1 MGNKNPTPLPLY
13 EDKPYTL
20 EQFKNETPRK
30 MTLHILS
37 NNKNSC
43 ISFVKILTGEKKIF
57 KKSDELLEK
66 DINKKINLFS
76 FMNYKIYDSADIM
89 MNILIDKV
97 ESEEKSEFSE
107 VVIVLPNEDINNQII
122 KIKEK
127 MNDSDILN
135 TDTYYTPFF
144 IFCSPNNVDLNGF
157 ISSKTFYYKIMNE
170 GSLNIK
176 KNQIIDKRK
185 WRWK

>member
-107 VVIVLPNEDINNQII
+107 VVIVLPNEDINSQII

-127 MNDSDILN
+127 MNDCDTLN
-135 TDTYYTPFF
+135 IDPYYTPFF

-176 KNQIIDKRK
+176 INQIIDINKK
-185 WRWK
+185 EN

>member
-1 MGNKNPTPLPLY
+1 
-13 EDKPYTL
+13 
-20 EQFKNETPRK
+20 

-43 ISFVKILTGEKKIF
+43 ISFVKILTGERNIF

-89 MNILIDKV
+89 MKFLIDKV

-107 VVIVLPNEDINNQII
+107 VVIVLPNEDINSQII

-127 MNDSDILN
+127 MNDSETLN
-135 TDTYYTPFF
+135 IDPYYTPFF
-144 IFCSPNNVDLNGF
+144 LICSDH
-157 ISSKTFYYKIMNE
+157 
-170 GSLNIK
+170 NIDVLLLLKHSNIILRTK
-176 KNQIIDKRK
+176 KF
-185 WRWK
+185 